1 MSTRPALFDR
11 ARIEREDQVPP
22 PDPRVLEVAVLDMN
36 HGWPNL
42 GHDAVVRAV
51 EDAVE
56 AVGQELREAG
66 LRVRALSF
74 DVRRAQVIP
83 EHPGERFALYLGTGG
98 PGHLDPRQN
107 DGGTPGSQGLRE
119 DPSWE
124 GPLFRLFD
132 AIRDAPEAALL
143 AVCHT
148 FGVMCRWAG
157 AARPVLRGPEKGG
170 RSAGVVDNVLTA
182 EARRHPWFSRLARSL
197 PDGRTLPVI
206 DHRLFDLVQE
216 PDFPEGLTALGHE
229 AFEPAAQASVTM
241 IEFARDGDGARPR
254 VFGVNHHPEIADHA
268 RQWEILRGKLDRGE
282 VGRDWYEERA
292 RILADGVPD
301 PAREER
307 LRLTSEFTLFGL
319 VRHHLYVQ
327 ASRRARE
334 LGRVL
339 ELSAERSIR
348 G

>member
-1 MSTRPALFDR
+1 VSAPPPVFDR

-22 PDPRVLEVAVLDMN
+22 ADPRIVDVAVLDMN

-51 EDAVE
+51 EDAAD
-56 AVGQELREAG
+56 AVAEELREAD

-74 DVRRAQVIP
+74 EVRRAQVVP
-83 EHPGERFALYLGTGG
+83 EHPGARFALYLGTGG
-98 PGHLDPRQN
+98 PGHLDPRRN
-107 DGGTPGSQGLRE
+107 DGAAPGSQGLRE

-132 AIRDAPEAALL
+132 AIQAAPEAALL
-143 AVCHT
+143 SVCHT
-148 FGVMCRWAG
+148 FGVMCRWSG

-170 RSAGVVDNVLTA
+170 KSAGVVDNVLTTA
-182 EARRHPWFSRLARSL
+182 ARQHPWFSRLARSL

-206 DHRLFDLVQE
+206 DHRLFDLIQE
-216 PDFPEGLTALGHE
+216 GPLPTGLTAIGHE
-229 AFEPAAQASVTM
+229 AFEPPAQASVTM
-241 IEFARDGDGARPR
+241 IEFARDPGGHPR
-254 VFGVNHHPEIADHA
+254 LFGVNHHPEVADHA

-282 VGRDWYEERA
+282 VSRDWYEDRA
-292 RILADGVPD
+292 RILSAIVPD
-301 PAREER
+301 PGREER
-307 LRLTSEFTLFGL
+307 LRLTSEYTLFGL
-319 VRHHLYVQ
+319 VRHYVYAQ

-334 LGRVL
+334 RGRVL
-339 ELSAERSIR
+339 ELSAERSVR